1 MHLFAAFLVP
11 SSCYSIHTA
20 ITLSPSPA
28 VTISLPRFSLHP
40 TFRQLFPIRLL
51 KEVTSGCTS
60 GSITLERLG
69 MVDCQRR
76 DRIGPAAGLLEHAK
90 RISVIDHHA
99 DKESDVGEEKEEQ
112 KVGNASI

>member
-1 MHLFAAFLVP
+1 
-11 SSCYSIHTA
+11 
-20 ITLSPSPA
+20 
-28 VTISLPRFSLHP
+28 
-40 TFRQLFPIRLL
+40 
-51 KEVTSGCTS
+51 
-60 GSITLERLG
+60 